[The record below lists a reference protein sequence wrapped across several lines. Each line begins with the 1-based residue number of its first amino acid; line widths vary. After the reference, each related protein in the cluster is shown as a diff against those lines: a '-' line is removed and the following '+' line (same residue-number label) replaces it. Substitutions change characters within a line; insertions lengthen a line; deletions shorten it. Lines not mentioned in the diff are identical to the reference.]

1 MAIFNGTAGDDVQTG
16 TNDADQFN
24 GGAGN
29 DTITGL
35 RGDDTATVDVFTDG
49 ADGVDLGLG
58 NDVVN
63 VTSGAGTGEIRV
75 TFTSAE
81 VGNGNALDAGTL
93 ANQDGGLALRFQR
106 EDGAGT
112 PTGDLSRYDDEG
124 ITFVSQT
131 PGLTFDVRDLVS
143 GTQRGNLFD
152 VVGLGTFRNDRLTDQ
167 GDRTNYFNAGQGDDW
182 ATGGNG
188 DDFLVGGAGDDMLRG
203 RGGDDR
209 FIGGAG
215 NDAVYGSVG
224 DDIAIFNVSTDG
236 SDTVDLGT
244 GSDLVN
250 VAAAAP
256 GQIRLSFTSSQVG
269 NGDAMDSN
277 TMANQDGGLAV
288 RLQAENGMDMLT
300 GAVSRFDDEGVT
312 FVATT
317 AGVTFDIRDLVS
329 GVARG
334 DQFGAAT
341 LGTSDADS
349 LTAALAGKAYYFNAG
364 QGDDMVTGGDLADF
378 LVGGAGNDRLDGG
391 LGADSFIGGA
401 GADTI
406 MGGAGSDTAIFN
418 VSTDGADSA
427 DLGDGADRV
436 NVAASAPGQIR
447 LSFTSAQVGNGNA
460 NDSNTMANQDGGL
473 AVRLQAEDGADMPT
487 GGVSRFDDEGITFV
501 ATTAGVT
508 FDIRDLV
515 SGTARGDMFKAAIL
529 GTSGRDAVQAAV
541 AGNQYFNL
549 GLGNDTVMGGDGDD
563 FAVGGAGNDYLFGGN
578 GADSFI
584 GGLDRDQI
592 FGGAGAD
599 RAILNVTTDGADQ
612 IDLGGDMD
620 MVTVN
625 AAAPGQVRLTFTSSQ
640 VGNGNANDSNT
651 MANQDG
657 GLAVRLQAENG
668 ADMPT
673 GAVSRVDDEGITFV
687 GGAGV
692 TFDVRDLV
700 SGAARGDM
708 FGGVALGTEQRDTM
722 SADIAGKAYYFNAG
736 AGNDMVTGGIEAD
749 FLVGGA
755 GSDILRGGRG
765 DDSFIGG
772 GGADRLSGSTGDDR
786 FIYAATGDSGTTATT
801 RDLITDFKSGDLI
814 VLTAIDANM
823 GTMENDA
830 FSFIGTDGF
839 TGVAGQLRQFAD
851 GSDTVIEGDVNGDG
865 MADFQIGL
873 AGNPA
878 LTSADF
884 LL

>member
-1 MAIFNGTAGDDVQTG
+1 MAIFNGTAGDDVLTG

-35 RGDDTATVDVFTDG
+35 RGDDAATVDVSMDG
-49 ADGVDLGLG
+49 ADSVDLGLG

-63 VTSGAGTGEIRV
+63 VTSAGTGEIRV

-93 ANQDGGLALRFQR
+93 ANQDGGLAVRFQL
-106 EDGAGT
+106 EDAMGM
-112 PTGDLSRYDDEG
+112 PTGELSRYDDES

-131 PGLTFDVRDLVS
+131 PGLTFDVRDIVS
-143 GTQRGNLFD
+143 GVQRGNLFE
-152 VVGLGTFRNDRLTDQ
+152 VVGLGTFRNDRLIDQ
-167 GDRTNYFNAGQGDDW
+167 GDRANYFNAGRGDDW

-215 NDAVYGSVG
+215 NDAVFGSVG

-236 SDTVDLGT
+236 SDMVDLGT
-244 GSDLVN
+244 GADLVN
-250 VAAAAP
+250 VAASGP
-256 GQIRLSFTSSQVG
+256 GQIRLGFTSSQVG
-269 NGDAMDSN
+269 NGDVNDSN

-288 RLQAENGMDMLT
+288 RLQAENGMDLPT
-300 GAVSRFDDEGVT
+300 GVVSRFDDEGVT

-341 LGTSDADS
+341 LGTSDGDT
-349 LTAALAGKAYYFNAG
+349 LIAALAGKAYYFNAG
-364 QGDDMVTGGDLADF
+364 QGDDDVTGGDLADF
-378 LVGGAGNDRLDGG
+378 LVGGAGNDMLDGG
-391 LGADSFIGGA
+391 LGADSFIGGG
-401 GADTI
+401 GADMI
-406 MGGAGSDTAIFN
+406 RGGAGGDTAIFN
-418 VSTDGADSA
+418 VSTDGADSV
-427 DLGDGADRV
+427 DLGDGDDRV
-436 NVAASAPGQIR
+436 NVSASAPGQIR

-460 NDSNTMANQDGGL
+460 NDSNTLANQDGGL
-473 AVRLQAEDGADMPT
+473 AVRLQAEDGADGLT
-487 GGVSRFDDEGITFV
+487 GAISRFDDEGITFV

-508 FDIRDLV
+508 FDVRDLV
-515 SGTARGDMFKAAIL
+515 SGVARGDMFEAAIL
-529 GTSGRDAVQAAV
+529 GTSGRDAAGTVV
-541 AGNQYFNL
+541 AGDHYFNL
-549 GLGNDTVMGGDGDD
+549 GLGNDTAMGGAGDD
-563 FAVGGAGNDYLFGGN
+563 FLVGGGGNDYLFGGD

-584 GGLDRDQI
+584 GGADRDQI

-599 RAILNVTTDGADQ
+599 RAIFNVSTDGADR

-640 VGNGNANDSNT
+640 VGNGNVNDSNT

-668 ADMPT
+668 ADMLT

-687 GGAGV
+687 GGTGV

-708 FGGVALGTEQRDTM
+708 FGAVALGTEQRDIM

-755 GSDILRGGRG
+755 GNDILRGGRG

-772 GGADRLSGSTGDDR
+772 GGADRLSGSIGDDR
-786 FIYAATGDSGTTATT
+786 FIYAATSDSGTTATT
-801 RDLITDFKSGDLI
+801 RDLITDFRSGDLI
-814 VLTAIDANM
+814 VLTAIDANS

-839 TGVAGQLRQFAD
+839 TGVAGQLRQSAD
-851 GSDTVIEGDVNGDG
+851 GMDTVVEGDVNGDG
-865 MADFQIGL
+865 MADFQIGI
-873 AGNPA
+873 AGNPV